1 VKTDLQIPDMAT
13 LADPVRGID
22 AELTTSLRKTVR
34 KYLERRVEQ
43 LNDEVRHYPGPIARC
58 DDQLTGLLEQR
69 SRALAE
75 LQRLD
80 SLGGETPTRADG
92 IALAGELVDLLQRR

>member
-1 VKTDLQIPDMAT
+1 MVLAAER
-13 LADPVRGID
+13 ADPRQRID
-22 AELTTSLRKTVR
+22 AELVESLRR
-34 KYLERRVEQ
+34 AARAYLERRVEQ

-80 SLGGETPTRADG
+80 SLGGQTPARADG
-92 IALAGELVDLLQRR
+92 IGLAGELIGLLERR